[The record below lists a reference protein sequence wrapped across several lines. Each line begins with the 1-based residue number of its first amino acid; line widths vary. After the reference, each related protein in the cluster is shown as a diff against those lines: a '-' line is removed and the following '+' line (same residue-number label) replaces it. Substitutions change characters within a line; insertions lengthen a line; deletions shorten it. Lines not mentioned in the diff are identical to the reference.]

1 MSLAGWRDAGWLGEH
16 KPSRDET
23 RALLDVID
31 RDLRD
36 SAVAAIS
43 PDTQLGLAYNAALQA
58 ATIALAASGYR
69 ASRERKHYITIQ
81 SLTHTIGTDPVASE
95 SWMPFGRN
103 ATSETTN
110 APVRHRSQKRPSCET
125 LHAFS
130 ATTFVGG
137 SSTTIPSC
145 SEVVPVHS
153 GNTGN
158 ALSTRRRNDLR

>member
-23 RALLDVID
+23 RALLEVID

-43 PDTQLGLAYNAALQA
+43 ADTQLGLAYNAALQA

-81 SLTHTIGTDPVASE
+81 SLTHTIGTDPVAVRKLDA
-95 SWMPFGRN
+95 FRKKRN
-103 ATSETTN
+103 IGDYERAGST
-110 APVRHRSQKRPSCET
+110 
-125 LHAFS
+125 S
-130 ATTFVGG
+130 ATEAT
-137 SSTTIPSC
+137 
-145 SEVVPVHS
+145 ELRDLARLLRDDVHRW
-153 GNTGN
+153 
-158 ALSTRRRNDLR
+158 LEHHHPELL